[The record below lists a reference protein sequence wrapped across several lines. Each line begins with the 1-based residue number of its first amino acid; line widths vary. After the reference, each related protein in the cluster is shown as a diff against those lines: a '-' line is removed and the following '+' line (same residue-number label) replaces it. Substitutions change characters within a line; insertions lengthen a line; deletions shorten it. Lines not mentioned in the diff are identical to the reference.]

1 MPEKFISVIVELLPA
16 IHDIEQRLDRNAGRA
31 FNIFAN
37 LWEVNETVTSRNLSF
52 LLDANAAHGQGGSFI
67 RAFVECFIPEWR
79 SGFDFTKARR
89 GLTSERI
96 DVVITDGRY
105 WIGIENKVFHAP
117 EMQRQ
122 VGRYLDALREASNQK
137 DYRLV
142 YLDPRGAS
150 PTKNSYPDADKEAH
164 QGRCVVVPWMQDEEI
179 QQTLP
184 RRRVK
189 KFNRPCRSAE

>member
-31 FNIFAN
+31 FNIFVN
-37 LWEVNETVTSRNLSF
+37 LWEANETVTSRILSF

-89 GLTSERI
+89 GSTSELI

-105 WIGIENKVFHAP
+105 WIGIENKIFNAP
-117 EMQRQ
+117 EMKRQ
-122 VGRYLDALREASNQK
+122 VGRYLDALREASNK
-137 DYRLV
+137 EDYRLV
-142 YLDPRGAS
+142 YASARGAP
-150 PTKNSYPDADKEAH
+150 PTANS
-164 QGRCVVVPWMQDEEI
+164 
-179 QQTLP
+179 
-184 RRRVK
+184 
-189 KFNRPCRSAE
+189 F